1 MAAGWLSATARRH
14 GLSASHLFTWRRS
27 AREGR
32 LVGDSNAPVFAQTVI
47 ACEAQ
52 NPLPPAPIDKGRPG
66 PSLLAN
72 IAVSKYRDGLPLYR
86 QSVILAREGIDV
98 DRTTMADWMG
108 HLAWWAMPLYRLIG
122 DHVIA
127 AAVLHTDDT
136 PIRRLAPGLGRTVTA
151 RF

>member
-1 MAAGWLSATARRH
+1 M
-14 GLSASHLFTWRRS
+14 
-27 AREGR
+27 
-32 LVGDSNAPVFAQTVI
+32 GDSNAPVFAQTVI

>member
-1 MAAGWLSATARRH
+1 
-14 GLSASHLFTWRRS
+14 
-27 AREGR
+27 
-32 LVGDSNAPVFAQTVI
+32 
-47 ACEAQ
+47 
-52 NPLPPAPIDKGRPG
+52 
-66 PSLLAN
+66 
-72 IAVSKYRDGLPLYR
+72 LPLYR

-98 DRTTMADWMG
+98 DLADWMG
-108 HLAWWAMPLYRLIG
+108 HLDWWAMPLYRLIG